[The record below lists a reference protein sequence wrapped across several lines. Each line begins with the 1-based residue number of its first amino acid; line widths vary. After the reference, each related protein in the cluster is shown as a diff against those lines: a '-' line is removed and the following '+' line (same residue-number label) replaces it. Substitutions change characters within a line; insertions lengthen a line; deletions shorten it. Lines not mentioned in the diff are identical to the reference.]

1 MAKELPKLS
10 PTETEILQRVCQ
22 LKKASVTE
30 VYDSFPDKRRISYT
44 TVQTLLRRLEKKGYL
59 KHDIRGNAHIYSSTV
74 KQDTLINRSI
84 TEFLERL
91 FSGDPMLLMQ
101 HLAKQRR
108 LRAKDIDRLK
118 KLVEKD

>member
-22 LKKASVTE
+22 LEKASVTE
-30 VYDSFPDKRRISYT
+30 VYESFPAKRKISYT

-59 KHDIRGNAHIYSSTV
+59 KHDIRRNAHIYSSTV

-101 HLAKQRR
+101 HLAKQRK
-108 LRAKDIDRLK
+108 LQAKDIDILK
-118 KLVEKD
+118 KLVEEE

>member
-59 KHDIRGNAHIYSSTV
+59 KHNVRGNAHIYTSTV

-101 HLAKQRR
+101 HLAKQRK
-108 LRAKDIDRLK
+108 LRAKDIDRLR
-118 KLVEKD
+118 KLVEEK

>member
-22 LKKASVTE
+22 LEKASVTE
-30 VYDSFPDKRRISYT
+30 VYESFSAKRKISYT

-101 HLAKQRR
+101 HLARQRK

-118 KLVEKD
+118 KLVEAD

>member
-1 MAKELPKLS
+1 MAKERPRLS

-22 LKKASVTE
+22 LEKASVTE
-30 VYDSFPDKRRISYT
+30 VYESFPAKRKISYT

-59 KHDIRGNAHIYSSTV
+59 KHNTRGNAHIYTSTV

-118 KLVEKD
+118 KLVEED